1 MRSHGKKS
9 CESLA
14 RVLLESCESL
24 CGWVCGRETM
34 KPGYTWSRGSAS
46 DRTGREVIESNGR
59 KATEHLEADSITELN
74 L

>member
-1 MRSHGKKS
+1 
-9 CESLA
+9 
-14 RVLLESCESL
+14 
-24 CGWVCGRETM
+24 M